1 MALWPHYYNREIIM
15 KKLTAMMVTG
25 LLLSSVAVAKDWTDV
40 RLGVDAPYKPFE
52 YKTPDGELTGF
63 EIDLGNEVCKRAQW
77 KCTWV
82 VQSWDGI
89 VPGLLA
95 RKYDA
100 IFSSMSI
107 TEERKKKVLFSEPY
121 YNTPSAWFSGADLDL
136 DVTNKSAFKSLRI
149 GVQRGTV
156 QDTYATDELGSK
168 NTIKRYSTSSDLL
181 LDLEGGRLDLVLLD
195 FPVGDTTLLIPEKK
209 SAYKVLGDTFQLGN
223 GMGVAMRKRDKDLA
237 QTFNTI
243 LNDIKTDGTYE
254 KIQAKYFNYS
264 IKM

>member
-1 MALWPHYYNREIIM
+1 M
-15 KKLTAMMVTG
+15 KKLATVIATS
-25 LLLSSVAVAKDWTDV
+25 LLLSSAVVAKEWTDV

-63 EIDLGNEVCKRAQW
+63 EIDLGNEVCKRANW
-77 KCTWV
+77 NCTWV

-89 VPGLLA
+89 IPGLLS

-107 TEERKKKVLFSEPY
+107 TDARRKQVLFSEPY
-121 YNTPSAWFSGADLDL
+121 YNTPSGWFAASDFKL
-136 DVTNKSAFKSLRI
+136 DVTDKAAFKKLRI

-156 QDTYATDELGSK
+156 HTHVTEEYAK
-168 NTIKRYSTSSDLL
+168 NNTIKRYNTSGDLL
-181 LDLEGGRLDLVLLD
+181 LDLEGGRLDMVLLD

-209 SAYKVLGDTFQLGN
+209 GAFAAVGDTFQLGE
-223 GMGVAMRKRDKDLA
+223 GMGVALRKRDKSLA
-237 QTFNTI
+237 ATFNKV
-243 LNDIKTDGTYE
+243 LAEIKTDGTYE
-254 KIQAKYFNYS
+254 TIQAKYFSYS

>member
-1 MALWPHYYNREIIM
+1 M
-15 KKLTAMMVTG
+15 KKLASATATILTSVVASS
-25 LLLSSVAVAKDWTDV
+25 LLLSSVVMAKEWTDV

-63 EIDLGNEVCKRAQW
+63 EIDLGNEVCKRANW
-77 KCTWV
+77 NCTWV
-82 VQSWDGI
+82 VQAWDGI
-89 VPGLLA
+89 IPGLLA

-121 YNTPSAWFSGADLDL
+121 YNTPSSWFAAASFEL
-136 DVTNKSAFKSLRI
+136 DVTDNAAFKDLRI

-156 QDTYATDELGSK
+156 QDSYVTENFAT
-168 NTIKRYSTSSDLL
+168 NNQIKRYSTSSDLL
-181 LDLEGGRLDLVLLD
+181 LDLEGGRLDMVLLD

-209 SAYKVLGDTFQLGN
+209 DTYQALGDTFQLGD
-223 GMGVAMRKRDKDLA
+223 GMGVAMRKRDKALA
-237 QTFNTI
+237 EVFNRV
-243 LNDIKTDGTYE
+243 LAEIKSDGTYE
-254 KIQAKYFNYS
+254 VIQAKYFDYS

>member
-1 MALWPHYYNREIIM
+1 MM
-15 KKLTAMMVTG
+15 KKLAALVATG
-25 LLLSSVAVAKDWTDV
+25 LLLSTTVVAKEWKEV
-40 RLGVDAPYKPFE
+40 RLGVDSPYKPFE

-63 EIDLGNEVCKRAQW
+63 EIDLGNEVCKRANW
-77 KCTWV
+77 NCTWV

-89 VPGLLA
+89 IPGLLA

-107 TEERKKKVLFSEPY
+107 TEERKKKVLFSKPY
-121 YNTPSAWFSGADLDL
+121 YNTPSSWFSASDFKL
-136 DVTNKSAFKSLRI
+136 DVTDKSAFKKLRI

-156 QDTYATDELGSK
+156 QDTYVTDNFGKS
-168 NTIKRYSTSSDLL
+168 NTIKRYNTSSDLL
-181 LDLEGGRLDLVLLD
+181 LDLEGGRLDTVLLD

-209 SAYKVLGDTFQLGN
+209 SAYKALGETFQLGD
-223 GMGVAMRKRDKDLA
+223 GMGVAMRKRDKSLA
-237 QTFNTI
+237 KQFNKV
-243 LNDIKTDGTYE
+243 LDDIKTDGTYE